1 MSEKKPII
9 GITLLLSKPKAID
22 LQGVTQAAEFAFHGA
37 PEKPKVMQMPGKPAF
52 GIALG
57 PLRLVVINVGQAYF
71 TEVGKVAN
79 RLSSVSARDAVQSHK
94 AWLSVDATGVSP
106 LPEELLIPTLG
117 LLAAEF
123 CDDTVLGLMRLPKG
137 PVVGYDFSFISL
149 LRNRKALE
157 MFKNGPPDRVVR
169 ASVEISDFLEAAAG
183 EARRRWPEFMQ
194 AFEKR
199 KPGYGFGVK
208 KAFVVGGDIEH
219 MWVEVGLISGNMI
232 SGNLANAPSIIKSM
246 KLKQKVELSV
256 EEVEDWL
263 YVTDTQRVG
272 GFQAAVFNKHRQ
284 G

>member
-183 EARRRWPEFMQ
+183 EAP
-194 AFEKR
+194 
-199 KPGYGFGVK
+199 YGQ
-208 KAFVVGGDIEH
+208 
-219 MWVEVGLISGNMI
+219 M
-232 SGNLANAPSIIKSM
+232 LANEHQRGVEYLSTFRETFRHGQHHGAGHFIGEHPRKSGTM
-246 KLKQKVELSV
+246 RVLLVSTLEGKKL
-256 EEVEDWL
+256 
-263 YVTDTQRVG
+263 R
-272 GFQAAVFNKHRQ
+272 R
-284 G
+284 